1 MKDLL
6 ELFFY
11 NVKCAV
17 QDIGPEY
24 NLADGQIFLLHIL
37 WKSGTCKATYLADQ
51 IGITSGA
58 VTGMMDKLAGMGLIT
73 RERSEKDR
81 RVVMVSL
88 TDEGLKTV
96 QAVQEARFERL
107 KGQLRELS
115 GTELMQAVA
124 SFQKMNAVLKPAVVV
139 RGSGGAEV
147 NGDREVNSENEP

>member
-1 MKDLL
+1 MKDQQLNAIKDLL
-6 ELFFY
+6 EAFFY

-24 NLADGQIFLLHIL
+24 HLGEGQIFLLYIL
-37 WKSGTCKATYLADQ
+37 LKSGTCKATDIADQ

-88 TDEGLKTV
+88 TDTGLKTI
-96 QAVQEARFERL
+96 QTIQEARFERL
-107 KGQLRELS
+107 NGQLQELS
-115 GTELMQAVA
+115 ALELAQAVET
-124 SFQKMNAVLKPAVVV
+124 FQKMNAVLTPRV
-139 RGSGGAEV
+139 RNSAAE
-147 NGDREVNSENEP
+147 G